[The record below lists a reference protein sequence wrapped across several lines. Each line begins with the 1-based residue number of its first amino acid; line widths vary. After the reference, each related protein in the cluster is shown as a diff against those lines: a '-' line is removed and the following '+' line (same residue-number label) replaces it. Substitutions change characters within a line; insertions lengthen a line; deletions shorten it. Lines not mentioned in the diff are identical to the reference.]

1 MLGEVVCRSPKAI
14 FDLNSNETH
23 ADDMAKLE
31 PLSTLL
37 PEYPNGRGHTPANT
51 IHQSSHPT
59 LLTSHIRVAKRN
71 AIKMRTQLRAST
83 DVASNP
89 PDRSALPIAGGEV
102 GFSMIWYT
110 DSITTKIGNGRRFGC
125 RL

>member
-37 PEYPNGRGHTPANT
+37 PEIPTAGD
-51 IHQSSHPT
+51 IHQQT
-59 LLTSHIRVAKRN
+59 LYTNRPI
-71 AIKMRTQLRAST
+71 
-83 DVASNP
+83 P
-89 PDRSALPIAGGEV
+89 PS
-102 GFSMIWYT
+102 
-110 DSITTKIGNGRRFGC
+110 
-125 RL
+125 